1 MGKSHQKG
9 WVSVRGR
16 KWYGYFRRTV
26 IDPDSN
32 EPKTVSTPV
41 ALGLKSEMTKYE
53 AREKL
58 EREIKRLT
66 GQVTKEGVVRNGS
79 VTLGWF
85 VRNRYL
91 PLKEADWKEET
102 AKTKKYLIQ
111 ADIVDAF
118 EHVRLENIDK
128 LALQAHLNGMAK
140 TRSRDRVLQARAYMR
155 DIFAEA
161 VEQDFLP
168 KDPARSV
175 RVPSELRE
183 TDKTTL
189 SWDQLRAALSRLSL
203 RDRILLTLDMTNALR
218 PSELFAFRWKCHHT
232 ATVSLTIVETIY
244 RGKIRPFGKTKG
256 SLTEVPIAKDLSDD
270 LVAWRAISQQQYNER
285 NEKRK
290 RRYKS
295 EEKRRSGGLPP
306 SDPEAFIFPNRDGS
320 FMDPNNYRKRVLH
333 KLAKEV
339 GLPKLTFQVIRRTIA
354 TLAKDKGHIKDIQGM
369 MRHTRLATTAE
380 VYMQSL
386 ESGVRSTVDSIH
398 HELRGTG
405 RRGRARKMPTDV
417 PQSRTETRSSDPND
431 EANSAAPASPKNVLE
446 EGTIRRPLRGVI
458 LEFATKMRQSRRGE
472 VPSSC

>member
-26 IDPDSN
+26 IDPKAK

-58 EREIKRLT
+58 ELEIKRLT
-66 GQVTKEGVVRNGS
+66 GQITEDGIIKNGS
-79 VTLGWF
+79 VTFDWF
-85 VRNRYL
+85 VQNRFL
-91 PLKEADWKEET
+91 PLKEGDWKEES
-102 AKTKKYLIQ
+102 AKVKKYLIQ
-111 ADIVDAF
+111 ADLVDAF
-118 EHVRLENIDK
+118 ANVRLENIDK
-128 LALQAHLNGMAK
+128 LALQTHLNRIAK
-140 TRSRDRVLQARAYMR
+140 TRSRDRVLQVRAYMR
-155 DIFAEA
+155 AIFAEA

-168 KDPARSV
+168 KDPARAV
-175 RVPSELRE
+175 KVPSELKE

-189 SWDQLRAALSRLSL
+189 TWDQLRAALSRLPL

-218 PSELFAFRWKCHHT
+218 PSELFAFRWKCHRT

-244 RGKIRPFGKTKG
+244 KGKIRSFGKTKG
-256 SLTEVPIAKDLSDD
+256 SLTEVPIARELSDD
-270 LVAWRAISQQQYNER
+270 LAVWRQVSQQEYEKK
-285 NEKRK
+285 KRK
-290 RRYKS
+290 H
-295 EEKRRSGGLPP
+295 GLPP
-306 SDPEAFIFPNRDGS
+306 SDPEAFMFPGRFGS

-333 KLAKEV
+333 KVAKEV

-354 TLAKDKGHIKDIQGM
+354 TLAKDKGHVKDIQGM
-369 MRHTRLATTAE
+369 MRHSRLATTTE

-386 ESGVRSTVDSIH
+386 ESGVRSTIDSIH
-398 HELRGTG
+398 DELRGTG
-405 RRGRARKMPTDV
+405 TGGPGPGTLANARG
-417 PQSRTETRSSDPND
+417 
-431 EANSAAPASPKNVLE
+431 SAAPNGAKTNAPKPSITAPK
-446 EGTIRRPLRGVI
+446 EGAVSKPVRGVI